1 MSRSGI
7 HPLLMGLERPE
18 RKTQTKKLK
27 LTGYE
32 SAQRMRFLRTER
44 PIHGLIRWNVLGG
57 GNQIFVFLSA
67 NVTQVPYKYR
77 PGDTPEILIHSQRN
91 VK

>member
-18 RKTQTKKLK
+18 RKTQTKKSK

-32 SAQRMRFLRTER
+32 SAQRMRFLRTEAEDEEAR
-44 PIHGLIRWNVLGG
+44 EAG
-57 GNQIFVFLSA
+57 
-67 NVTQVPYKYR
+67 
-77 PGDTPEILIHSQRN
+77 
-91 VK
+91 